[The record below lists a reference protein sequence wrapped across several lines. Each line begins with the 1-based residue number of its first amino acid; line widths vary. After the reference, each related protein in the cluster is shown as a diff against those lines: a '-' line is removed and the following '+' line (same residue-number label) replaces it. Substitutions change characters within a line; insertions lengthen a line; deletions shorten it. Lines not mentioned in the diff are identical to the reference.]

1 MRRKNNVK
9 AYPYLLPALISIL
22 LVTVIPIIYTIV
34 ISFTNYNMYHLTDFS
49 FVGFANYLEVFSGSI
64 KDVFFPV
71 LGWTLCFAV
80 ISTLGCYSPGFLLAI
95 LLNNPR
101 MKEAKIYRA
110 LLIVPWAL
118 PSTIAI
124 LAWQGLL
131 NEQYGGINNFLQA
144 LGMTFQ
150 IPWLTDP
157 FWARFGIIIVNI
169 WLGFPYMMNVCLG
182 GLQAI
187 SPEYYEAARIDGA
200 SRFQCFKAITLPVVT
215 KLSVP
220 LLISS
225 FASTFNN
232 FGNIYM
238 ITQGGPARID
248 NQFAGYTDILAST
261 TYKMTT
267 WSNRYDL
274 SATFSVLVFLII
286 GTLTLINMKMSGA
299 FKEVD

>member
-80 ISTLGCYSPGFLLAI
+80 ISTLGCYSLGFLLAI

-182 GLQAI
+182 GL
-187 SPEYYEAARIDGA
+187 
-200 SRFQCFKAITLPVVT
+200 PVVT

>member
-1 MRRKNNVK
+1 MKKKNNLK
-9 AYPYLLPALISIL
+9 AYPYLLPALLSIL
-22 LVTVIPIIYTIV
+22 LVTVVPIIYTIV
-34 ISFTNYNMYHLTDFS
+34 ISFTNYNMYHLEDFS
-49 FVGFANYLEVFSGSI
+49 FVGFANYLEVFTGSI
-64 KDVFFPV
+64 RSVFFPV
-71 LGWTLCFAV
+71 LGWTICFAV
-80 ISTLGCYSPGFLLAI
+80 ISTFGSYTVGLLLAI
-95 LLNNPR
+95 LLNNPH
-101 MKEAKIYRA
+101 MKESKIYRA

-131 NEQYGGINNFLQA
+131 NEQYGGINNLLHA
-144 LGMTFQ
+144 IGLTYN

-157 FWARFGIIIVNI
+157 LWARVGIIIVNI
-169 WLGFPYMMNVCLG
+169 WLGFPYMVNVCLG
-182 GLQAI
+182 GLQSVA
-187 SPEYYEAARIDGA
+187 PEYYESAKMDGA
-200 SRFQCFKAITLPVVT
+200 SKFQCFKTITLPIVT
-215 KLSVP
+215 KLSIP
-220 LLISS
+220 LVIST
-225 FASTFNN
+225 FAANFNN

-274 SATFSVLVFLII
+274 SATFSVLVFII
-286 GTLTLINMKMSGA
+286 VGSLTLLNMHLSGQ

>member
-22 LVTVIPIIYTIV
+22 LVTVMPIIYTIV

-80 ISTLGCYSPGFLLAI
+80 ISTLGCYSLGFLLAI